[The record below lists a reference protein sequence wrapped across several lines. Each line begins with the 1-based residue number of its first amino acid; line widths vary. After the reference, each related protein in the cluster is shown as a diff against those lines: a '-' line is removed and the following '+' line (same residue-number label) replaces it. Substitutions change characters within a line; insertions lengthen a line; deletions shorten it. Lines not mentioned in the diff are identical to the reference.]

1 MKKFLS
7 LLLAAVL
14 LLSCSALADEAVMKA
29 SAPSGAPALALAMLA
44 VENPDNFTFVAAETI
59 SAEFANQNADFIIA
73 PLNAGAKLYKMG
85 KSTYKLAGVVSWGN
99 LFFASQKEGFQLED
113 MNGATITIFGENTI
127 NASVVKYALEQNGIV
142 PASIEYLAG
151 AANTQSLLLSDA
163 NAIVV
168 TAEPALTAA
177 KMKNPAITGY
187 AVNDLYKAA
196 TGYDGYT
203 QAALFVK
210 ADTIAT
216 QPEAVKA
223 FIEAVA
229 ASCEKATTDVEAL
242 AAAAV
247 TLEILPNQK
256 VAVNAIPG
264 CAIRFL
270 SAVEAREQVETTAN
284 IDLVQFGGA
293 VPADDFYYVAE

>member
-44 VENPDNFTFVAAETI
+44 VDNPDNFTFVAAETI

-113 MNGATITIFGENTI
+113 MNGATVTIFGENTI

-270 SAVEAREQVETTAN
+270 SAIEAREQVETTAN

>member
-113 MNGATITIFGENTI
+113 MNGATVTIFGENTI

-270 SAVEAREQVETTAN
+270 NAVEAREQVETTAN

-293 VPADDFYYVAE
+293 VPVDDFYYVAE

>member
-1 MKKFLS
+1 MKKFLCVVLS
-7 LLLAAVL
+7 LLML
-14 LLSCSALADEAVMKA
+14 LGCTALAEEAALTA

-44 VENPDNFTFVAAETI
+44 IENPDNFTFVAAETI
-59 SAEFANQNADFIIA
+59 SAEFARQEADFIIA

-99 LFFASQKEGFQLED
+99 LFFASQKEGFRLED
-113 MNGATITIFGENTI
+113 INGATITIFGENTI
-127 NASVVKYALEQNGIV
+127 NASVVKYALEKNGIV
-142 PASIEYLAG
+142 PAGIEYLAG

-177 KMKNPAITGY
+177 KIKNPAVTGY
-187 AVNDLYKAA
+187 ALNELYKAA

-210 ADTIAT
+210 ADTAASR
-216 QPEAVKA
+216 PEAVKA
-223 FIEAVA
+223 FIEGVA
-229 ASCEKATTDVEAL
+229 ASCQTASTDLETL

-247 TLEILPNQK
+247 ALEILPNQK
-256 VAVNAIPG
+256 VAMAAIPG
-264 CAIRFL
+264 CAIRFVGAL
-270 SAVEAREQVETTAN
+270 EAREQVETTAN
-284 IDLVQFGGA
+284 IDLAQFGGA
-293 VPADDFYYVAE
+293 VPADDFYYAAE

>member
-1 MKKFLS
+1 MKKFLCVVLS
-7 LLLAAVL
+7 LLML
-14 LLSCSALADEAVMKA
+14 LGCTALAEEAALTA

-44 VENPDNFTFVAAETI
+44 IENPDNFTFVAAETI
-59 SAEFANQNADFIIA
+59 SAEFARQEADFIIA

-99 LFFASQKEGFQLED
+99 LFFASQKEGFRLED
-113 MNGATITIFGENTI
+113 INGATITIFGENTI
-127 NASVVKYALEQNGIV
+127 NASIVKYALEKNGIV
-142 PASIEYLAG
+142 PAGIEYLAG

-177 KMKNPAITGY
+177 KIKNPAVTGY
-187 AVNDLYKAA
+187 ALNELYKAA

-210 ADTIAT
+210 ADTAASR
-216 QPEAVKA
+216 PEAVKA
-223 FIEAVA
+223 FIEGVA
-229 ASCEKATTDVEAL
+229 ASCQTATTDLEAL

-247 TLEILPNQK
+247 ALEILPNQK
-256 VAVNAIPG
+256 VAMAAIPG
-264 CAIRFL
+264 CAIRFVGAL
-270 SAVEAREQVETTAN
+270 EAREQVETTAN
-284 IDLVQFGGA
+284 IDLAQFGGA
-293 VPADDFYYVAE
+293 VPADDFYYAAE

>member
-1 MKKFLS
+1 MKKFLC
-7 LLLAAVL
+7 AVLSMLL
-14 LLSCSALADEAVMKA
+14 LLSCTALAEEAVLTA
-29 SAPSGAPALALAMLA
+29 AAPNGAPALALAMLA
-44 VENPDNFTFVAAETI
+44 IEKPENFTFVAAETI
-59 SAEFANQNADFIIA
+59 SAEFAKQEADFIIA

-99 LFFASQKEGFQLED
+99 LFFASQKEGFQMED

-127 NASVVKYALEQNGIV
+127 NASVVKYALEQSGIV
-142 PASIEYLAG
+142 PARIEYLAS

-163 NAIVV
+163 SAIVV

-177 KMKNPAITGY
+177 KIKNSAVTGY
-187 AVNDLYKAA
+187 ALNELYKAA

-210 ADTIAT
+210 ADTADA

-223 FIEAVA
+223 FIQAVA
-229 ASCEKATTDVEAL
+229 ASCETASTDLEAL
-242 AAAAV
+242 ATAAV

-256 VAVNAIPG
+256 VAMAAIPG
-264 CAIRFL
+264 CAIRFVGAL
-270 SAVEAREQVETTAN
+270 EAKEQVEATAN

>member
-7 LLLAAVL
+7 MILI
-14 LLSCSALADEAVMKA
+14 ALMMFTCTACAEEYVVKA

-44 VENPDNFTFVAAETI
+44 VENPENYTFVAAETI
-59 SAEFANQNADFIIA
+59 SAEFANGNSDFIIA

-99 LFFASQKEGFQLED
+99 LFIASQKEGFTLND
-113 MNGATITIFGENTI
+113 LNGANVTLFGENTI
-127 NASVVKYALEQNGIV
+127 NASVVKYALEKNGIV
-142 PASIEYLAG
+142 PASIEYLAN
-151 AANTQSLLLSDA
+151 AAQTQSLLLTDA

-177 KMKNPAITGY
+177 KMKNAAITAY

-196 TGYDGYT
+196 TGYEGYT

-210 ADTIAT
+210 AETIAN
-216 QPEAVKA
+216 QPEVVKA
-223 FIEAVA
+223 YIEAVA
-229 ASCEKATTDVEAL
+229 ASCETASTDVAAL
-242 AAAAV
+242 ANAAV
-247 TLEILPNQK
+247 TLEILPNVK
-256 VAVNAIPG
+256 VATNAIPG
-264 CAIRFL
+264 CSIRFV
-270 SAVEAREQVETTAN
+270 SALEAKEQVEVTAN
-284 IDLVQFGGA
+284 IDLTQFGGA